1 MDGKSI
7 YKYSLNRQKVSE
19 LSDGIYMSQPEKV
32 AEFLRA
38 IGLASQE
45 QEHLVTLLLNPKNA
59 VTGYYVVTIGLV
71 NQAQCA
77 GREAFRHAI
86 IANATGIILAHNHPS
101 QHCEPS
107 HDDVRLTSLMK
118 DAGNLVDIKLLDH
131 VIVSETS
138 YFSFREKNML

>member
-1 MDGKSI
+1 MVGKSI

-86 IANATGIILAHNHPS
+86 IANATGIIWRTITRVNTANPPMMMS
-101 QHCEPS
+101 
-107 HDDVRLTSLMK
+107 
-118 DAGNLVDIKLLDH
+118 G
-131 VIVSETS
+131 
-138 YFSFREKNML
+138 